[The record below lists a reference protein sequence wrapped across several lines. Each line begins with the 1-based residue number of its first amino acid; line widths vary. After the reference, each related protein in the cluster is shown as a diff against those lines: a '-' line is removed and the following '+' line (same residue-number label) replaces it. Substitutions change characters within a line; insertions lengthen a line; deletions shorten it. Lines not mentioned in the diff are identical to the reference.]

1 MEVSKCQIVEKLV
14 AHFKPI
20 LWVCPKVMRILETR
34 LQSRFESDKAIIIN
48 MESDWNKSGKT
59 KEVALEMERS
69 RETPEM

>member
-1 MEVSKCQIVEKLV
+1 
-14 AHFKPI
+14 
-20 LWVCPKVMRILETR
+20 MRILETR